1 MNDSNH
7 VVDLNAVFELCKI
20 QFDKLQSSLKKIDSR
35 LNSVEKQ
42 MKQIKKNNTKQCQD
56 LSVTKIEDKIAF
68 LNQNCQP
75 TFSCDFLTGVHNEL
89 SKDKYQ
95 TMIHNDIISI
105 LNGHQTIYEISCR
118 YICMI
123 SKETTNE
130 TDENIYSLYVF
141 SYQKYI
147 LYYWNQDK
155 LSWDKM
161 SQELLNKLFNLIQ
174 QHILNIYSNIISIDD
189 IRFKKIDLVE
199 CGSNLYVDNF
209 DKKYS
214 DFKKMIFQQLIS
226 L

>member
-1 MNDSNH
+1 
-7 VVDLNAVFELCKI
+7 
-20 QFDKLQSSLKKIDSR
+20 
-35 LNSVEKQ
+35 
-42 MKQIKKNNTKQCQD
+42 
-56 LSVTKIEDKIAF
+56 
-68 LNQNCQP
+68 
-75 TFSCDFLTGVHNEL
+75 
-89 SKDKYQ
+89 
-95 TMIHNDIISI
+95 
-105 LNGHQTIYEISCR
+105 
-118 YICMI
+118 MI

-189 IRFKKIDLVE
+189 IRLKKIDLVE